1 MKDDMGIK
9 GEVTVTV
16 IKADGKKKNDKMSN
30 TIDANLK
37 ANIATGLWVSTTY
50 GLNSSVFDNDNFS
63 SVTDNESGIVVKS
76 GSNFYETKNTS
87 IGSPSSGSGVKIQS
101 STRNNSG
108 STITL
113 SNAYLGRTWNA
124 SSNAFDGVAYASA
137 TPTTAIADGQQID
150 LSWEVTI
157 S

>member
-63 SVTDNESGIVVKS
+63 SVTDNESGICCQVW
-76 GSNFYETKNTS
+76 
-87 IGSPSSGSGVKIQS
+87 Q
-101 STRNNSG
+101 
-108 STITL
+108 
-113 SNAYLGRTWNA
+113 
-124 SSNAFDGVAYASA
+124 
-137 TPTTAIADGQQID
+137 
-150 LSWEVTI
+150 
-157 S
+157 